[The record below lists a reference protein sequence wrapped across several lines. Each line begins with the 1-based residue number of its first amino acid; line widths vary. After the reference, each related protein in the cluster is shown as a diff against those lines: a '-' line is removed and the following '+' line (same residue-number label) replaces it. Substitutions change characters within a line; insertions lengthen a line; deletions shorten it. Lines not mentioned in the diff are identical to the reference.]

1 VRRQT
6 AVQNIQRMI
15 ELWVGGEHSED
26 PLENPF
32 WNAGKGLFTDPGRS
46 GAVYSDFIKEYNETN
61 AASEVS

>member
-1 VRRQT
+1 
-6 AVQNIQRMI
+6 MI

-26 PLENPF
+26 PLKNPF

-46 GAVYSDFIKEYNETN
+46 GAVYSNFIKEYNETN